1 MSVRTHLH
9 TPTYRKTRFVPLC
22 DSKLEWVGVRFRDL
36 DRDMVFGSRS
46 CIQKLKCEYYS
57 HKMFNFALRNTHTSG
72 QNISQVHTKRKN
84 GTLISFSPPIAIMT
98 SAKGL

>member
-46 CIQKLKCEYYS
+46 CIQNLKCEYYS
-57 HKMFNFALRNTHTSG
+57 HKMFNFALRNTLTSG
-72 QNISQVHTKRKN
+72 QNISQVHTREKMAP
-84 GTLISFSPPIAIMT
+84 LYPFHLPLP
-98 SAKGL
+98 L

>member
-72 QNISQVHTKRKN
+72 QNISQVHIREKMAPSYPFH
-84 GTLISFSPPIAIMT
+84 LPLP
-98 SAKGL
+98 L